1 MGVGLK
7 RNDLYRKEIFK
18 ALYFDKSASCADIS
32 QRIGKSIPL
41 TTKVLNELIREG
53 YVNEIGYANSTGGRR
68 PQLYSLR
75 EDIIFI
81 VSVAIDQHYTRIAI
95 MNFRNELVTP
105 ISKFELILY
114 NNHNALRILT
124 EKISEVLEA
133 SGIPKEKIA
142 GIGISMPGF
151 VNVVEGINYSFLS
164 TGSDQNIPD
173 FVSSR
178 TGLSTYIDNDSTL
191 IALAELKFG
200 SLYGKKNIMV
210 INIGWGIGLGI
221 ILNGK
226 LYRGVNGFAGELSH
240 LPIFSNAKLCTC
252 GKSGCLDTEAALGV
266 ILERAKDGLIK
277 GQLSKLSL
285 DDLKGS
291 IEQSSDLII
300 AAAKNGDMFAVKLFS
315 EAGYSIGR
323 GISILIH
330 LLNPELFIIAGR
342 GAALGKIW
350 EGPMHHSLNEHCIPS
365 LSVNTE
371 LKVSTLG
378 NKAEL
383 IGAAALVMENYAVD
397 NLFSSAKMVSA

>member
-1 MGVGLK
+1 MAVGSK
-7 RNDLYRKEIFK
+7 KNDLYRKEIFK
-18 ALYFDKSASCADIS
+18 TLYFDKTASCADIS
-32 QRIGKSIPL
+32 FRIGKSIPL
-41 TTKVLNELIREG
+41 ITKVLNELIREG
-53 YVNEIGYANSTGGRR
+53 YVIETGYASSTGGRR
-68 PQLYSLR
+68 PQLYSLK

-81 VSVAIDQHYTRIAI
+81 VSVSIDQFMTRIAI
-95 MNFRNELVTP
+95 MNFRNELVSS
-105 ISKFELILY
+105 IVKFELPLY
-114 NNHNALRILT
+114 KNDASLQILT
-124 EKISEVLEA
+124 EKLNEVIED

-151 VNVVEGINYSFLS
+151 VNVNEGVNYSYLP
-164 TGSDQNIPD
+164 TGNDQNIPD
-173 FVSSR
+173 YVSGR
-178 TGLSTYIDNDSTL
+178 TGLPVYIDNDSTL

-200 SLYGKKNIMV
+200 SLYGKKNVMV
-210 INIGWGIGLGI
+210 INIGWGIGLGL

-240 LPIFSNAKLCTC
+240 LPIFPNAKLCTC

-266 ILERAKDGLIK
+266 IIERAVEGLKK

-285 DDLKGS
+285 NDFSGS
-291 IEQSSDLII
+291 IEQSSDSII
-300 AAAKNGDMFAVKLFS
+300 SAAKNGDMFAVKLFS

-330 LLNPELFIIAGR
+330 LLNPELFILAGR

-378 NKAEL
+378 NRAEL

-397 NLFSSAKMVSA
+397 NLLKSAQLVNV